1 MFDLIFLI
9 ECRER
14 FNTKDEQR
22 TSSLIEVSEP
32 RSIDRETVNNT
43 TQFNKFNT
51 TIQLNKENVC
61 SKTITN
67 IHTKKNKLNVVS
79 QTRADI
85 KEEAH
90 IIYGFDPQN
99 HGPKEVGVVS
109 QTRADIKEEARI
121 IYGFDPQNHGPKEIP
136 VESSSKVDS
145 NTNDI
150 TDKVEAK
157 DQQLYDTIETNY
169 YNEMLEEKEFS
180 DYNYDEISAS
190 YDWASPISRPRSYW
204 EELRQEWYKE
214 MLDFASDN
222 DERRKL
228 LERYIDD
235 V

>member
-1 MFDLIFLI
+1 MFDIIFLI

-14 FNTKDEQR
+14 FNTKDEQK
-22 TSSLIEVSEP
+22 TSSLTEVSEP
-32 RSIDRETVNNT
+32 RSIDRETINNT
-43 TQFNKFNT
+43 AQLNKFHT
-51 TIQLNKENVC
+51 TNQLNKEIVC
-61 SKTITN
+61 SKIVTN

-99 HGPKEVGVVS
+99 HGPKE
-109 QTRADIKEEARI
+109 
-121 IYGFDPQNHGPKEIP
+121 IP
-136 VESSSKVDS
+136 VELSSKVDS
-145 NTNDI
+145 NANDI
-150 TDKVEAK
+150 TDKVEAR
-157 DQQLYDTIETNY
+157 DQQLYETIETNY
-169 YNEMLEEKEFS
+169 YNEMLEEKECS

-228 LERYIDD
+228 LERYLYD

>member
-1 MFDLIFLI
+1 LNFEIFDQFFLI

-22 TSSLIEVSEP
+22 TSSLVEVSGP

-43 TQFNKFNT
+43 TQLNKFHT
-51 TIQLNKENVC
+51 TYQLNKENVC
-61 SKTITN
+61 SKIVTN

-85 KEEAH
+85 QEEVVSQTRTDIQKEETH
-90 IIYGFDPQN
+90 ISYGFEPQN
-99 HGPKEVGVVS
+99 HGP
-109 QTRADIKEEARI
+109 T
-121 IYGFDPQNHGPKEIP
+121 EIP

-145 NTNDI
+145 NANDI
-150 TDKVEAK
+150 TDKVEAR

-228 LERYIDD
+228 LER
-235 V
+235 

>member
-1 MFDLIFLI
+1 M
-9 ECRER
+9 
-14 FNTKDEQR
+14 
-22 TSSLIEVSEP
+22 
-32 RSIDRETVNNT
+32 
-43 TQFNKFNT
+43 NKFHT

-61 SKTITN
+61 SKIVTN

-99 HGPKEVGVVS
+99 HGPKE
-109 QTRADIKEEARI
+109 
-121 IYGFDPQNHGPKEIP
+121 IP

-145 NTNDI
+145 NVNDI
-150 TDKVEAK
+150 TDKVEAR

-169 YNEMLEEKEFS
+169 YNELLEEKECS

-228 LERYIDD
+228 LERYLYD